1 VYLAIHGHEVHFR
14 DASTLWGMGSSFTA
28 GRVLRGTESAAGLRT
43 IMRIGRAGERMV
55 SYACV
60 TAETYRHFGRLGL
73 GAVFGSKR
81 LKALVVSG
89 KRSLPVADNKQYR
102 QVYDEVYKAA
112 VESPVMKKY
121 HDLGTPENI
130 APLNALKGLPTRNL
144 TQSQFEAAEAISG
157 ESFAEHYLGRRLAC
171 AHCPVACIHVAALRE
186 PHPEEPYFYKTSMI
200 GYDYEPIYALGSM
213 LGITE
218 PAGIL
223 KLMDRVESLGL
234 DCMTTGVVLAWATEA
249 QQNGLI
255 SERETD
261 GVALRWGDGAAYATA
276 AERIVCQPNDFYKH
290 LARGVDHAAG
300 VYGGA
305 DYAMAFARNEMA
317 GYHTG
322 PACHVGFLM
331 GARHSHLDNA
341 GYSADQKAVGK
352 GLPKP
357 EQLVENLMAEEQ
369 WRQVLSS
376 LVVCFFAR
384 GIYQADLVA
393 RSLQVAGFKLSA
405 SDLTALG
412 QAIYRNKMAFKLRE
426 GFLAD
431 ELRLPQR
438 IFQTPS
444 PNAGW
449 DEGYLRAALTHFQK
463 QVTGMGEGALAATKT
478 GA

>member
-1 VYLAIHGHEVHFR
+1 
-14 DASTLWGMGSSFTA
+14 
-28 GRVLRGTESAAGLRT
+28 
-43 IMRIGRAGERMV
+43 
-55 SYACV
+55 
-60 TAETYRHFGRLGL
+60 
-73 GAVFGSKR
+73 
-81 LKALVVSG
+81 
-89 KRSLPVADNKQYR
+89 VADNKQYR

-130 APLNALKGLPTRNL
+130 SPLNALKGLPTRNL
-144 TQSQFEAAEAISG
+144 AQSQFEAADAISG

-171 AHCPVACIHVAALRE
+171 AHCPVACVHVAALRE
-186 PHPEEPYFYKTSMI
+186 PHPDEPYFYKTSMI

-213 LGITE
+213 LGITGPE
-218 PAGIL
+218 GIL
-223 KLMDRVESLGL
+223 KLMDRVEALGL
-234 DCMTTGVVLAWATEA
+234 DSMTTGVVLAWATEA

-255 SERETD
+255 AAKETD
-261 GVALRWGDGAAYATA
+261 GLALRWGDDTAYAA
-276 AERIVCQPNDFYKH
+276 AADRIVSQPNDFYKH
-290 LARGVDHAAG
+290 LAKGVEHAAS

-305 DYAMAFARNEMA
+305 DYALAFAGNEMA

-322 PACHVGFLM
+322 PACHVGLLI

-357 EQLVENLMAEEQ
+357 EQLVDNLMAEEQ

-384 GIYQADLVA
+384 GVYQPDLVA
-393 RSLQVAGFKLSA
+393 RSLSLTGQDISA
-405 SDLTALG
+405 DGLTALG
-412 QAIYRNKMAFKLRE
+412 QAIYRAKIAFKLRE
-426 GFLAD
+426 GFSLD
-431 ELRLPQR
+431 DLRLPKR

-449 DEGYLRAALTHFQK
+449 DEGYLRAALRHFK
-463 QVTGMGEGALAATKT
+463 EQVAGIGAGRNSSTIPNSAAKS
-478 GA
+478 GSS